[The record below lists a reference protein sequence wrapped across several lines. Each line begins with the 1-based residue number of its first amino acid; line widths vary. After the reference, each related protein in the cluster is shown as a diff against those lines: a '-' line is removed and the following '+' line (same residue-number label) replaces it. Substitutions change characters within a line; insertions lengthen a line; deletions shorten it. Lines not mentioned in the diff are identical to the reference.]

1 MNNAQLYI
9 GFFFLQTLSTKNL
22 GGLGKTNKLI
32 IMMKSEIKSQNKSQS
47 VTKVKSMGF
56 KLIWSRFEIDY
67 TLDIIGW

>member
-47 VTKVKSMGF
+47 VTKVIINGF
-56 KLIWSRFEIDY
+56 
-67 TLDIIGW
+67 